1 MSTWS
6 LPCTAT
12 AQPVRRD
19 GSPHDSTTKR
29 ERIATAATAITVL
42 RTVSSAVLAFH
53 AARVGSLPWLLWAL
67 AVYWIG
73 DMADGACARHFDH
86 ETRFGAVLDI
96 VCDRFNAGAFYLG
109 LAWLQPDLA
118 WPIALYVAEFM
129 TVDTVNSLAFLA
141 WPTRSP
147 NYFYEV
153 DRPVWLLNWS
163 RPAKAAN
170 SAIFAVLLILTGN
183 VWLGFLIAGAMW
195 LVKLWTLRRIMAI
208 GMPLPVAQGAA

>member
-1 MSTWS
+1 MALT
-6 LPCTAT
+6 L
-12 AQPVRRD
+12 AQPVWRT
-19 GSPHDSTTKR
+19 GSPHHSTPAR
-29 ERIATAATAITVL
+29 ERMATGATLITLIRTAA
-42 RTVSSAVLAFH
+42 SGVLAFH
-53 AARVGSLPWLLWAL
+53 AARVDSLPWLLWAL

-73 DMADGACARHFDH
+73 DMADGACARYFDH

-109 LAWLQPDLA
+109 LGWLRPELA

-163 RPAKAAN
+163 KPAKAAN
-170 SAIFAVLLILTGN
+170 SAIFAILLILTGW
-183 VWLGFLIAGAMW
+183 VWLGFLIAGVMW

-208 GMPLPVAQGAA
+208 GLPLPTPGPRTGADA